1 MQLPE
6 PIHPGLPN
14 AGQQVCFLNAL
25 MQCLA
30 HVPALADCLARD
42 CLTLCCTQH
51 EADLVISVANLLQA
65 LSAAPDDSSP
75 RCVMLLMF
83 IECNVLQQTEY
94 TRRADASCTSVFV

>member
-51 EADLVISVANLLQA
+51 EADLVITVANLLQA

-75 RCVMLLMF
+75 RCVKFLMF
-83 IECNVLQQTEY
+83 ME
-94 TRRADASCTSVFV
+94 